1 MEKQLKSYRT
11 TTSFSAISSLPFNRI
26 RVVDPKTDED
36 WTEKL
41 VEMSRIEAEKSR
53 LEEEKRRLPSP
64 QAPRQRVFLDP
75 SSREPRQRVLLSG
88 RAKEIRAEKRREE
101 KEERKLAAAE
111 LRKAKKLI
119 WRADYKRITVDDARE
134 EDSDSD
140 SDQELGGMD
149 VDINNNS
156 NQSKKRMTGR
166 ELLATGAV
174 TSHIPEVERFPT
186 EGNILILL
194 IPRETPLQTIE
205 EALSAMLEKM
215 DLNGPTKVQRVCLT
229 CYVLKS
235 PSCRFCDLQS
245 RRPVS
250 ETTSSASSLTAK
262 SSSIRISDPNTKEDL
277 TENFAEM
284 RERRER
290 EAEESKIA
298 QHMKASDYELMN
310 APAAREMAR
319 EFLELR
325 LQRARQDELL
335 RQEKRERQ
343 LRRVKK
349 NGLMKKKSRT
359 YVLLMS
365 SMYGKWMHNISG
377 EWTISA

>member
-1 MEKQLKSYRT
+1 MENQFKSYRT

-53 LEEEKRRLPSP
+53 LEEEKSRLPSP

-88 RAKEIRAEKRREE
+88 RAKERRAEKRREE

-166 ELLATGAV
+166 ELLAIGAV

-205 EALSAMLEKM
+205 EALSAMLEKI
-215 DLNGPTKVQRVCLT
+215 DLNGPTVQRVCLT
-229 CYVLKS
+229 CYLMKS
-235 PSCRFCDLQS
+235 PVCRLCDLQS

-250 ETTSSASSLTAK
+250 ETTSSASLTAK
-262 SSSIRISDPNTKEDL
+262 PPSIRVSDPNTKEDL
-277 TENFAEM
+277 TEHFAEM

-290 EAEESKIA
+290 EAEESRIQ
-298 QHMKASDYELMN
+298 QHMNASDYELMN
-310 APAAREMAR
+310 APAAREMAK

-325 LQRARQDELL
+325 SKRARQDELL

-343 LRRVKK
+343 LRRVMK

>member
-1 MEKQLKSYRT
+1 MEKQAKSYRT

-53 LEEEKRRLPSP
+53 LEEEKSRLSSP
-64 QAPRQRVFLDP
+64 QALRQRVFLDP
-75 SSREPRQRVLLSG
+75 SSREPRQMVLLSG
-88 RAKEIRAEKRREE
+88 QAKERRAEKMR
-101 KEERKLAAAE
+101 KTKLAAAE

-119 WRADYKRITVDDARE
+119 WRADYKRITVDDASK
-134 EDSDSD
+134 EDSDSA
-140 SDQELGGMD
+140 SDQELGGME

-194 IPRETPLQTIE
+194 IPRETSLQTIE
-205 EALSAMLEKM
+205 EALSAMLEKV

-229 CYVLKS
+229 CYATKS
-235 PSCRFCDLQS
+235 PDCRFCDLQS

-250 ETTSSASSLTAK
+250 ETTPSASLTAK
-262 SSSIRISDPNTKEDL
+262 PPSIRVSDPDTNEDL
-277 TENFAEM
+277 TEQFAMM

-290 EAEESKIA
+290 EAEESKIE
-298 QHMKASDYELMN
+298 QHMNASDYELMN
-310 APAAREMAR
+310 APAAREMSTD
-319 EFLELR
+319 FLELR
-325 LQRARQDELL
+325 SQRARQDELL

-349 NGLMKKKSRT
+349 NGIKKKSRT

>member
-1 MEKQLKSYRT
+1 MEKQFKSYRT

-88 RAKEIRAEKRREE
+88 RAKERRAEE
-101 KEERKLAAAE
+101 KKE

-119 WRADYKRITVDDARE
+119 WRADYKRITVDDASK

-205 EALSAMLEKM
+205 EALSAMLEKV
-215 DLNGPTKVQRVCLT
+215 DINGPSVQRVCLT
-229 CYVLKS
+229 CCVMKS

-250 ETTSSASSLTAK
+250 ETTSSASLTVK
-262 SSSIRISDPNTKEDL
+262 PPQHQGVGPQHQ
-277 TENFAEM
+277 
-284 RERRER
+284 RRPHRALCNDER
-290 EAEESKIA
+290 EA
-298 QHMKASDYELMN
+298 
-310 APAAREMAR
+310 
-319 EFLELR
+319 
-325 LQRARQDELL
+325 
-335 RQEKRERQ
+335 RERGRGEQ
-343 LRRVKK
+343 DCATHEGR
-349 NGLMKKKSRT
+349 
-359 YVLLMS
+359 
-365 SMYGKWMHNISG
+365 GK
-377 EWTISA
+377 